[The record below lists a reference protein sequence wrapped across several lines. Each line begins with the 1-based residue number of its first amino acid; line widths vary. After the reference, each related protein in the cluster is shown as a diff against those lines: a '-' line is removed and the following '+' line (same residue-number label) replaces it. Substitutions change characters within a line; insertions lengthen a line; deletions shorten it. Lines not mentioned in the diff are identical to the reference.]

1 MSIRLMSQVWEDTRI
16 ESQAELLVLLALADH
31 ARDDGLCWP
40 SMRSIAGKARIEERS
55 AQRIIRRL
63 IEKGLTELV
72 LQGGCIDGCNIPNRY
87 RVIGSEPR
95 QTHGVTE
102 GRPGASVSQGLRGD
116 REDKNG
122 VTQGHPNH
130 QKEPLTER
138 ITTTHPQAAKKPS
151 QGSEPTEASSSRSD
165 SRAIRTAQE
174 SGLLQARVSG
184 VVNRLT
190 AEFAL
195 SNKQRE
201 AVRESC
207 NSLGTEY
214 VETKADIVR
223 MQPRR
228 NAAGALLAA
237 LRDLMWLL
245 LHRLLDEEHRTALFL
260 NAVRFRTGLQT
271 AARDSTTEEFV
282 RRLVR
287 PDVLFWDDLGQMH
300 LTGAASEMLLHL
312 LEERVC
318 TGGPILATTQYAGRE
333 MDAQFER
340 PETGKRSDGV

>member
-63 IEKGLTELV
+63 IEKGLIELV
-72 LQGGCIDGCNIPNRY
+72 SQGGCIDGCNTPNRY
-87 RVIGSEPR
+87 RVIGSEPC

-102 GRPGASVSQGLRGD
+102 GRPGASVRQGVRGDPVSPRGD

-130 QKEPLTER
+130 QIEPLTER
-138 ITTTHPQAAKKPS
+138 ITTTHLQADKKPS

-201 AVRESC
+201 AVHEYC
-207 NSLGTEY
+207 NSLGIEY
-214 VETKADIVR
+214 VETKADVVR

-237 LRDLMWLL
+237 LRDDWQVPISI
-245 LHRLLDEEHRTALFL
+245 AG
-260 NAVRFRTGLQT
+260 A
-271 AARDSTTEEFV
+271 TESAG
-282 RRLVR
+282 
-287 PDVLFWDDLGQMH
+287 DH
-300 LTGAASEMLLHL
+300 
-312 LEERVC
+312 
-318 TGGPILATTQYAGRE
+318 LAT
-333 MDAQFER
+333 
-340 PETGKRSDGV
+340 SDELACRMGWQW

>member
-63 IEKGLTELV
+63 IEKGLVELV
-72 LQGGCIDGCNIPNRY
+72 SQGGCIDGSNIPNRY
-87 RVIGSEPR
+87 RVVGSEPR

-102 GRPGASVSQGLRGD
+102 GRPGASVSQGVRGDPVSSRGD

-130 QKEPLTER
+130 QIEPSTER
-138 ITTTHPQAAKKPS
+138 ITTTHLQAARRPS
-151 QGSEPTEASSSRSD
+151 QGSEPIEASSSRSD

-195 SNKQRE
+195 NNKQRE
-201 AVRESC
+201 AVREYC
-207 NSLGTEY
+207 ISLGIEY

-237 LRDLMWLL
+237 LRDDW
-245 LHRLLDEEHRTALFL
+245 RVPISIAG
-260 NAVRFRTGLQT
+260 A
-271 AARDSTTEEFV
+271 TESAG
-282 RRLVR
+282 
-287 PDVLFWDDLGQMH
+287 DH
-300 LTGAASEMLLHL
+300 
-312 LEERVC
+312 
-318 TGGPILATTQYAGRE
+318 LAT
-333 MDAQFER
+333 
-340 PETGKRSDGV
+340 SDELARRMGWQW

>member
-1 MSIRLMSQVWEDTRI
+1 MSIPLMSQVWEDTRI

-63 IEKGLTELV
+63 IEKGLVELV
-72 LQGGCIDGCNIPNRY
+72 SQGGCIEGCNTPNRY

-95 QTHGVTE
+95 QIHGVTE
-102 GRPGASVSQGLRGD
+102 GRPGASVSRGVRGDPVSPRGD

-130 QKEPLTER
+130 QIEPLTER
-138 ITTTHPQAAKKPS
+138 ITTTHPQSAKKPS
-151 QGSEPTEASSSRSD
+151 QGNQPTEASSRRD
-165 SRAIRTAQE
+165 SRAIRATEE

-184 VVNRLT
+184 LVNRLT

-201 AVRESC
+201 AVREYCS
-207 NSLGTEY
+207 SHGIEY
-214 VETKADIVR
+214 VDSKVDIVR

-237 LRDLMWLL
+237 LRDDWQVPVSI
-245 LHRLLDEEHRTALFL
+245 A
-260 NAVRFRTGLQT
+260 
-271 AARDSTTEEFV
+271 
-282 RRLVR
+282 
-287 PDVLFWDDLGQMH
+287 
-300 LTGAASEMLLHL
+300 GAIE
-312 LEERVC
+312 
-318 TGGPILATTQYAGRE
+318 
-333 MDAQFER
+333 
-340 PETGKRSDGV
+340 SDGDHLVTSDELARRMGWQW

>member
-63 IEKGLTELV
+63 IEKGLVELV
-72 LQGGCIDGCNIPNRY
+72 SQGGCIDGCNTPNRY

-102 GRPGASVSQGLRGD
+102 GRPGASVSQGVRGDPVSPRGD

-122 VTQGHPNH
+122 VTLGHPNH
-130 QKEPLTER
+130 QIEPSTER
-138 ITTTHPQAAKKPS
+138 ITTTHPQGAKNAS
-151 QGSEPTEASSSRSD
+151 QGSEPSEASSRRD
-165 SRAIRTAQE
+165 SRAIRATQE
-174 SGLLQARVSG
+174 PGLLQARVSG
-184 VVNRLT
+184 LVNRLT

-201 AVRESC
+201 AVREYC
-207 NSLGTEY
+207 NSLGIEY
-214 VETKADIVR
+214 VDAKADIVR

-237 LRDLMWLL
+237 LRDDWQVPVSVAGMMESDGD
-245 LHRLLDEEHRTALFL
+245 H
-260 NAVRFRTGLQT
+260 
-271 AARDSTTEEFV
+271 
-282 RRLVR
+282 
-287 PDVLFWDDLGQMH
+287 
-300 LTGAASEMLLHL
+300 
-312 LEERVC
+312 
-318 TGGPILATTQYAGRE
+318 LAT
-333 MDAQFER
+333 
-340 PETGKRSDGV
+340 SDELARRMGWQW